1 MNGEYYEGDCIKG
14 VMTGQGLLHASNNKS
29 YEGSFKDGKLQ
40 GEGKFFVKDGTY
52 SLEGKYNEGLPEMEA
67 SKY

>member
-1 MNGEYYEGDCIKG
+1 
-14 VMTGQGLLHASNNKS
+14 MTGQGLLHASNNKS
-29 YEGSFKDGKLQ
+29 YEGSFKDGKLH